1 MNDFKILSNAEK
13 LAEIG
18 KCNFWRGEIALIEEY
33 MLALADDNRE
43 VIAEYE
49 SFGNYPRQIIDNK
62 NRYIR
67 AASVYGFTE
76 KHFNE
81 HGWID
86 GFTFT
91 DCETVVFEVKARV
104 IGRNSITTGRSPN
117 GKWTYGLDLA
127 ASKSGSCCGLSIFGD
142 PHNSRRECLKNALER
157 LIAWHEKE
165 NDQRTAPILKEAKNM
180 LDELTGRKPKQLS
193 LLAL

>member
-1 MNDFKILSNAEK
+1 
-13 LAEIG
+13 
-18 KCNFWRGEIALIEEY
+18 

-49 SFGNYPRQIIDNK
+49 SFGNYPRQIVENK
-62 NRYIR
+62 ARYIQ

-81 HGWID
+81 HGWIN
-86 GFTFT
+86 GFTFA
-91 DCETVVFEVKARV
+91 DCETVVFEVKAHV
-104 IGRNSITTGRSPN
+104 IGRNSIITGRSPN

-127 ASKSGSCCGLSIFGD
+127 ASKAGSGSGLSIFGD
-142 PHNSRRECLKNALER
+142 PYNSRRECLKNALER

-165 NDQRTAPILKEAKNM
+165 NDQRTVPVLKEAKNM
-180 LDELTGRKPKQLS
+180 MDELTGRKPKQLS
-193 LLAL
+193 LFSL